1 MIPPIPPILLEGD
14 HPVKLPGSAPAVSA
28 VATPTPTAANSQPPG
43 VPPAAVA
50 AIVKSE
56 SKRVWTAAVEPKF
69 AVPFPGAGSL
79 WLVAR
84 DPFDLCAHWNL
95 DVAALAAYAADHQGT
110 WRLRVWVEMPGAWLA
125 NDQLLPLGASHRFV
139 PVLMPATRYVAE
151 VGFEAKDGSWQGL
164 AVSQPVSTPAD
175 AVSMDTEVTMATV
188 APEPVTPEVL
198 RRLQPD
204 AAAVPT
210 AGFPLLS
217 LPDLA
222 KASQLTAL
230 VWRALSQSGVGNSG
244 EVTELVGEHV
254 ILPGGARLGPTA
266 GGPELAVE
274 ALPSSESVPLPP
286 TAPARNFWFNV
297 NAEVILYGSTER
309 DARVTIGGR
318 PVKLR
323 DDGSFSFRF
332 ALPDGEFKLPVVAI
346 SSAGDDQRAADVTF
360 ARSTA
365 LRGDVGAHPTDK
377 SLRPPTAD
385 AVS

>member
-1 MIPPIPPILLEGD
+1 M
-14 HPVKLPGSAPAVSA
+14 AQ
-28 VATPTPTAANSQPPG
+28 ATPARTAA
-43 VPPAAVA
+43 AD
-50 AIVKSE
+50 
-56 SKRVWTAAVEPKF
+56 PKF
-69 AVPFPGAGSL
+69 AAPFPGGGSL

-95 DVAALAAYAADHQGT
+95 DVPALVAYAADHPGN

-125 NDQLLPLGASHRFV
+125 NEQVLPLGAAHRFV

-151 VGFEAKDGSWQGL
+151 VGFAGRDGSWQGL

-175 AVSMDTEVTMATV
+175 AVSMDTEVTLATV

-198 RRLQPD
+198 RRLPAD
-204 AAAVPT
+204 AAAVPA

-222 KASQLTAL
+222 KAAQLTAL

-266 GGPELAVE
+266 GGPELLVE
-274 ALPSSESVPLPP
+274 TLPSSGSVAPP
-286 TAPARNFWFNV
+286 PSGVARNFWFKV

-332 ALPDGEFKLPVVAI
+332 ALPDGEFKLPVVAV
-346 SSAGDDQRAADVTF
+346 SPAGDDQRAAEVTF
-360 ARSTA
+360 ARKTL
-365 LRGDVGAHPTDK
+365 LRGDVGTHPTDQ
-377 SLRPPTAD
+377 SLRPPSPD
-385 AVS
+385 AVG